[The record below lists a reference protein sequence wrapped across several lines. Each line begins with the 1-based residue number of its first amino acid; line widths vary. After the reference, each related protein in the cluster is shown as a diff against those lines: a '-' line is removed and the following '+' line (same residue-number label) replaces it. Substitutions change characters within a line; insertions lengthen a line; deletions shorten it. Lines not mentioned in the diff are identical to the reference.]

1 MVRIV
6 QHGHMLYRQEPTKE
20 ELAQAE
26 LERQRH
32 ADRAAAS
39 AAAQAAAFPEPE
51 VEAASPPPIAHERW
65 SAQLAAIR
73 AEATALTGS
82 RHGPVVN
89 SLAYG
94 VLNLT
99 NVLDEMVNEMTAGQ
113 GRVK

>member
-6 QHGHMLYRQEPTKE
+6 QLGHTLYRQEPTKE

-51 VEAASPPPIAHERW
+51 VEAPPPPPIAHERW
-65 SAQLAAIR
+65 SPVAARSVPRPRRSPAPGI
-73 AEATALTGS
+73 APSSALWPTGS
-82 RHGPVVN
+82 SISQTCSTRW
-89 SLAYG
+89 S
-94 VLNLT
+94 T
-99 NVLDEMVNEMTAGQ
+99 
-113 GRVK
+113 R